1 MKEQEENEDERNS
14 FLQAFVIYPERNE
27 DIWETLEQDEVNIS
41 KQRPDFIYYNQQCT
55 INFIKY
61 ISQQSLCVM

>member
-27 DIWETLEQDEVNIS
+27 DIWNSGARRS
-41 KQRPDFIYYNQQCT
+41 KH
-55 INFIKY
+55 IKTKARFY
-61 ISQQSLCVM
+61 LLQPTMHN